1 MTRAVLFA
9 IAFLLPSCTTTT
21 PARFAAP
28 EPTGDPLADS
38 ALLLAASEA
47 APDAAARE
55 PFLARLDA
63 AGVRAA
69 EGAAD
74 DPLGAWQRERGD
86 AQVFRGRALGPA
98 YRRATIAAGSTVRL
112 EQIFLAGQ
120 RAEIAAAA
128 NGGEALTLS
137 VRDRK
142 DAAVCSE
149 PFAPAAK
156 CRWLPLFTE
165 RYSIELAN
173 RGTTPASV
181 YLVFR

>member
-63 AGVRAA
+63 A
-69 EGAAD
+69 
-74 DPLGAWQRERGD
+74 
-86 AQVFRGRALGPA
+86 
-98 YRRATIAAGSTVRL
+98 
-112 EQIFLAGQ
+112 
-120 RAEIAAAA
+120 
-128 NGGEALTLS
+128 
-137 VRDRK
+137 
-142 DAAVCSE
+142 VCSE